1 VVQNEN
7 EVTLLGGTVHVDA
20 SSSAPAQSYRFDLA
34 TQQFAA
40 VKSAQLNDGQ
50 SAVQFESAW
59 FLFGGK
65 SSEVLKQVGDEPASR
80 VGPRDGASG
89 APAARRGHSA
99 VEFKGA
105 MYVLGGEVE
114 GVADAGFW
122 QFNLKSGAWKQL
134 VSPVGKLAWHSA
146 FVRDGVM
153 WVFGGRDRAGVARAS
168 VWSYDL
174 VNGDWVEGEQ
184 AAEGPG
190 ARFAHAACAAGDELL
205 VVGGMNRDGAFVSD
219 VWALHLDAKQRAL
232 PTWTRAAIVD
242 EGASSPAARAYAS
255 CAVYDHALWLFGGR
269 DAAQTYLDV
278 WALDLEYLQWEL
290 IACFPGVSYPSC
302 KAAAIRVT
310 PPLHEALSSFKFVN
324 PGVSAAEYTVAL
336 QSAPSSPVHI
346 VPRVDASHVQVT
358 PSELVFDETNWHV
371 PQAVRVLV
379 LEDLFLPGDSTAVSI
394 EHETRTADEQ
404 YARAPLAKRAVVLPS
419 LCGDGRCMGDE
430 SYDSCPVDCR
440 NAAGVASF
448 CGDGLCLDETFDS
461 CPDDCAVQGSDNSC
475 PHHAAVRCRTG
486 ECVSH
491 HSACAVRSRST
502 SRVCDADRHC
512 RGAVLTCHDGKVLCP
527 DGSCAESSGKCAKL
541 AHCERSERRCFD
553 TSCAHECTLGDGRCP
568 PARRNLDLASSL
580 CLSDPARGD
589 VVVVE
594 EAERAGS
601 TLSTIHRP
609 AHSTS
614 RLYLRTADDKYYGQ
628 LSFPGGAFTNPGAS
642 TCPCHEAPIEPGS
655 HDPFV
660 GVFTTPVPDS
670 ELPAGGFGGFDIAIE
685 GHESITFSPFFASV
699 WIAHKRVA
707 TGYCLARYNGD
718 GVCPRTGRKGVW
730 HCVDENLETSSANA
744 SCECEVKHTRGY
756 FSHGNGRYAF
766 IPDNCPGEDNWEQ
779 IDSDGDGVGDV
790 CDNCAAVPNADQNAD
805 ACGSCSASLKRE
817 NKLFIDTIRKEIKVP
832 ESGVECPTSPYI

>member
-40 VKSAQLNDGQ
+40 VKAAQLNDGQ

-59 FLFGGK
+59 YLFGGK

-242 EGASSPAARAYAS
+242 EGASSPVARAYAS

-269 DAAQTYLDV
+269 DAAQTFLDV

-310 PPLHEALSSFKFVN
+310 PPLHEALSSFKYVN

-475 PHHAAVRCRTG
+475 PHHAAGALPHRRVRVAPLG
-486 ECVSH
+486 
-491 HSACAVRSRST
+491 VRRALALHVARLRRRPPLPRRRADVPRRQGALPRRLVR
-502 SRVCDADRHC
+502 RVERQVRQAGALRALGAPLLRHVV
-512 RGAVLTCHDGKVLCP
+512 RARVHARRRPLPAGAP
-527 DGSCAESSGKCAKL
+527 QSGPRVVAL
-541 AHCERSERRCFD
+541 PERSGARRRC
-553 TSCAHECTLGDGRCP
+553 
-568 PARRNLDLASSL
+568 
-580 CLSDPARGD
+580 
-589 VVVVE
+589 VIE
-594 EAERAGS
+594 EADRAGS

-614 RLYLRTADDKYYGQ
+614 RLYLRTSDDKYYGQ

-670 ELPAGGFGGFDIAIE
+670 ELPEGGFGGFDIAIE

-707 TGYCLARYNGD
+707 KGYCLARYNGD

-790 CDNCAAVPNADQNAD
+790 CDNCVAVPNADQNGD